1 MMLSYLE
8 QAVYW
13 LRFIAEGTSA
23 LIIGI
28 GLFLALYH
36 LIRTFLKPS
45 AAGYNRTRLVLSRF
59 LALALEFQLASVVLG
74 TAISPTWTQL
84 GQLAVIATIRTLINF
99 FLAREMKEEE
109 ENLQTEEASA

>member
-1 MMLSYLE
+1 MLAYLE

-36 LIRTFLKPS
+36 LIRTFLNPS
-45 AAGYNRTRLVLSRF
+45 ALGYNKTRLVLSRF
-59 LALALEFQLASVVLG
+59 LALALEFQLASDVLG
-74 TAISPTWTQL
+74 TAISPSWTQL
-84 GQLAVIATIRTLINF
+84 GQLAVIATIRTLINY
-99 FLAREMKEEE
+99 FLEREMKEEE
-109 ENLQTEEASA
+109 ATIMAKEAVL